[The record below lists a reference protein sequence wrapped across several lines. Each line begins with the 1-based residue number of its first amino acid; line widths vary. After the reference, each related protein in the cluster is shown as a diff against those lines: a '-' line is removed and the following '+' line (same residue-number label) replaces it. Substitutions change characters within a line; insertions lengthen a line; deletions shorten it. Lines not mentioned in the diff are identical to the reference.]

1 MDGDKIGVLII
12 KFIKATLG
20 KVKLG
25 ERDLIRFNP
34 ETDALFSCDF
44 VQTAYAN
51 GASRIYLEKSMKVQ
65 SVIEPTGVK
74 YLHHRAQQ
82 ADLGIIRH

>member
-25 ERDLIRFNP
+25 TKNLIRFHP
-34 ETDALFSCDF
+34 DSDALFSCDF

-51 GASRIYLEKSMKVQ
+51 GASRIYLEKVKVQ

-82 ADLGIIRH
+82 ADLGKSYA